1 MRQPSPRRKSQF
13 PMTQLMEEATFKPPA
28 HRTQQETVGLLP
40 LCPQGT
46 ILARL
51 PSQLCLLSDISLGP
65 GDKMPPHSYWHP
77 TLHRLHPPSS
87 HSRQWLRARPWAR
100 RLRRAWRPLL
110 LGPGI
115 MSLSCVLSRSL
126 TCPPTC
132 WSSAPQVVLP
142 CRAH

>member
-51 PSQLCLLSDISLGP
+51 PSQP
-65 GDKMPPHSYWHP
+65 AV
-77 TLHRLHPPSS
+77 SS
-87 HSRQWLRARPWAR
+87 VRY
-100 RLRRAWRPLL
+100 
-110 LGPGI
+110 
-115 MSLSCVLSRSL
+115 
-126 TCPPTC
+126 
-132 WSSAPQVVLP
+132 
-142 CRAH
+142 